1 MKVTK
6 YWIFSHINTSKET
19 QKELPRG
26 RPGGP
31 SEAVIAL
38 PRGLTRLPR
47 GSAGLLSRCPR
58 ARAQQNLPCKLL
70 FELSISSDKETM
82 SGCWRW
88 LVYMKGTGCTTTGWM
103 TGRMPGLRI
112 PCLVSAAAITGGMDR
127 GMLKGCTP
135 GEGGEYFLMG
145 GLEGGML
152 STGDALRCDGNLR
165 EEGEPPAEG
174 GEPRLFTVRSTGSI
188 WIP

>member
-1 MKVTK
+1 M
-6 YWIFSHINTSKET
+6 
-19 QKELPRG
+19 
-26 RPGGP
+26 
-31 SEAVIAL
+31 
-38 PRGLTRLPR
+38 
-47 GSAGLLSRCPR
+47 
-58 ARAQQNLPCKLL
+58 
-70 FELSISSDKETM
+70 SISSDKETM

-112 PCLVSAAAITGGMDR
+112 PCLVSAAAITGGMDS

-152 STGDALRCDGNLR
+152 STGEALRCDGNLR
-165 EEGEPPAEG
+165 EEGELPAEG
-174 GEPRLFTVRSTGSI
+174 GDPRLFTVRSTGSI